1 MKGITMFKSIFAIF
15 GGILGFMFG
24 ELDGFITALL
34 VFVVVDYV
42 TGFMCAIAEKRL
54 SSEVGAKGI
63 MKKVV
68 IFALVAVGHIIDT
81 VILKGAGGSTFRT
94 MIIFFYLAN
103 EGLSITENAAR
114 LGLPVPEKLKTV
126 LEQLKEEKHDENTEN

>member
-1 MKGITMFKSIFAIF
+1 M
-15 GGILGFMFG
+15 
-24 ELDGFITALL
+24 
-34 VFVVVDYV
+34 
-42 TGFMCAIAEKRL
+42 
-54 SSEVGAKGI
+54 
-63 MKKVV
+63 